1 MQNKN
6 AVTTSNTY
14 IKFLEILLSKR
25 PFSDFPLMDIAEEG
39 MLNMFAVYWLKG
51 DPITVLDAMQMIPDI
66 SKTTAHRRIKTL
78 RMKGMIALEVNADD
92 NRIKHVVKTEL
103 SEKYFIQLDR
113 YMRKAFESQAH

>member
-1 MQNKN
+1 
-6 AVTTSNTY
+6 
-14 IKFLEILLSKR
+14 
-25 PFSDFPLMDIAEEG
+25 MDIAEEG